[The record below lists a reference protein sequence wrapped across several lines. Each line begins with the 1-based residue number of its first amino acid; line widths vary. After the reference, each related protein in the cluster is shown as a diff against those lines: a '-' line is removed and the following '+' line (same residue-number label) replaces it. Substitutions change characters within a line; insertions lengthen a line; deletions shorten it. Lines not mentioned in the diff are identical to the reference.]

1 MAAIARTKA
10 SFKGICTNFMRSLSF
25 LGDQRPHLL
34 LEQKCKAPQE
44 KSLCVD
50 YENCVEKR
58 MNIDEKQYLPF
69 RFGTMQNPVGQ
80 KEKAQREAVP

>member
-1 MAAIARTKA
+1 
-10 SFKGICTNFMRSLSF
+10 MRSLSF
-25 LGDQRPHLL
+25 LGDQRRIFLK
-34 LEQKCKAPQE
+34 LECRAPQE
-44 KSLCVD
+44 KSLEMDC
-50 YENCVEKR
+50 ENCVEKR